1 MQMMPFLKYWYGA
14 ARGVWFLWDVAVNTV
29 IVLIV
34 LFFCKGTFRHDWKY
48 FIVFLPLSM
57 VPHLSSQSPHMYL
70 FFVFGFWIAAY
81 SWQDKMHFLTYW
93 KQGLAI
99 FVLTYLAFSYMPWP
113 PMDFWYKLK
122 DFSLVQLVIND
133 GLKMILGISGSF
145 LALVGVN
152 RLDILIKKSKFYDWM
167 TNQGRF
173 TLDIYLLQIIIIE
186 KLFGPWYQLLV
197 RHSSVNWICDYGL
210 LWKTVSTIC
219 VGTALLILIIFVDK
233 ILQRNAI
240 LVKILFWK

>member
-1 MQMMPFLKYWYGA
+1 M
-14 ARGVWFLWDVAVNTV
+14 
-29 IVLIV
+29 
-34 LFFCKGTFRHDWKY
+34 
-48 FIVFLPLSM
+48 
-57 VPHLSSQSPHMYL
+57 
-70 FFVFGFWIAAY
+70 
-81 SWQDKMHFLTYW
+81 
-93 KQGLAI
+93 
-99 FVLTYLAFSYMPWP
+99 
-113 PMDFWYKLK
+113 WYKLK